1 MVLCLRGTR
10 GVCWLG
16 DFRSALVSFVFVLEW
31 GCGGFSLS
39 RGKLGPMKLAFGGGG
54 LAN

>member
-1 MVLCLRGTR
+1 MSLGDL

-16 DFRSALVSFVFVLEW
+16 DFRSALVFFVFVLEW

-39 RGKLGPMKLAFGGGG
+39 GISWGP
-54 LAN
+54 